1 MRIWMLAG
9 AMVFSAHATGP
20 VDSYLEEA
28 QSNFHRAVRDF
39 ELGLP
44 SDTAGDRVIA
54 DLHEQSYAAASAA
67 AGPEQ
72 RQALAALH
80 VIEQSCM
87 RGARPRYDE
96 PEDAWQRRV
105 DRCSA
110 SIDDRVADAAAA
122 GAR

>member
-1 MRIWMLAG
+1 MAIG
-9 AMVFSAHATGP
+9 AVALSAHAAGP
-20 VDSYLEEA
+20 VDSYLKEA
-28 QSNFHRAVRDF
+28 QDRYHFAVRGV

-44 SDTAGDRVIA
+44 ADVAGDPVLA
-54 DLHEQSYAAASAA
+54 DLHEQSFAAASAA

-87 RGARPRYDE
+87 SSARPRYDE

-110 SIDDRVADAAAA
+110 AVRCSCRT
-122 GAR
+122 AR